1 MSLNIYLFKND
12 SLLPLVFLISQTSN
26 ESDDKIYEKY
36 YKHFYEI
43 LLDNQIINE
52 DSILVFCN
60 FKSIDRKRQVQI
72 QGSTKSDN
80 HILKKLD
87 NIKYIESL
95 VDKTIED
102 YDTDYLI
109 EISDSIEIK
118 NLKKKIKFN
127 I

>member
-43 LLDNQIINE
+43 LLDNEIMNG

-95 VDKTIED
+95 IDKTIED

-118 NLKKKIKFN
+118 NLKKKIKFK

>member
-1 MSLNIYLFKND
+1 MSLNIYLFKNN
-12 SLLPLVFLISQTSN
+12 STSPLVFLISQTSD
-26 ESDDKIYEKY
+26 ESDDKVYDKY
-36 YKHFYEI
+36 YKYFYEI
-43 LLDNQIINE
+43 LLDNEIING

-60 FKSIDRKRQVQI
+60 FKSKEKKRQVQI

-80 HILKKLD
+80 DILKKLD

-118 NLKKKIKFN
+118 NIKKKIKFK

>member
-12 SLLPLVFLISQTSN
+12 SLLPLVFFISQTSN

>member
-118 NLKKKIKFN
+118 NLKKKINFN

>member
-102 YDTDYLI
+102 
-109 EISDSIEIK
+109 
-118 NLKKKIKFN
+118 
-127 I
+127 